1 MLRFEDSWP
10 FKEGRC
16 SYQEVGHKTLL
27 TKALSGEHSRML
39 GSKQAPTGSTCQNM
53 IRAFPMDWIPQDWI
67 IPPPLPQWPDMSGW
81 SNLYISPITNG
92 IDFFHFQANLQRP
105 NAKRR
110 KCKRPW
116 KNSSARRRWRNGEY
130 LTRRYKN
137 VALPNLS
144 ETKHLRGLFS
154 FEIRPNNFMWLVTR
168 QFACSIKL
176 PKGYSSSE
184 PWGQN
189 AAKGS
194 ELSRIEKQSE
204 CIWTIPF
211 FCSWGSRIVV
221 LPNRYTLQATFCQ
234 SSQWLHNSYLIWT
247 WHCIQTLAG
256 KSHNFSRTVLSFND
270 LLYLYLMRNQWKWS
284 TEPK

>member
-1 MLRFEDSWP
+1 MVYNEHKPFLHTLRFEDSWP

-16 SYQEVGHKTLL
+16 SYQKVGHKTLL
-27 TKALSGEHSRML
+27 TNKVGCKIEWTSTPPTMTWHVGLIKSIYFTQNKRHWLFSFPSKLSE
-39 GSKQAPTGSTCQNM
+39 
-53 IRAFPMDWIPQDWI
+53 
-67 IPPPLPQWPDMSGW
+67 
-81 SNLYISPITNG
+81 
-92 IDFFHFQANLQRP
+92 
-105 NAKRR
+105 AKREEAEVQKAMEELKR
-110 KCKRPW
+110 KATLEEW
-116 KNSSARRRWRNGEY
+116 GIFD
-130 LTRRYKN
+130 KN

-204 CIWTIPF
+204 CIWIIPF
-211 FCSWGSRIVV
+211 FCSWGSTIVV
-221 LPNRYTLQATFCQ
+221 LPNRYTL
-234 SSQWLHNSYLIWT
+234 
-247 WHCIQTLAG
+247 
-256 KSHNFSRTVLSFND
+256 
-270 LLYLYLMRNQWKWS
+270 
-284 TEPK
+284 

>member
-1 MLRFEDSWP
+1 MNIIFCCTRFGLKIHGPSRKGVVPIKKLVIKPCLRTQSD
-10 FKEGRC
+10 
-16 SYQEVGHKTLL
+16 V
-27 TKALSGEHSRML
+27 

-53 IRAFPMDWIPQDWI
+53 IRAFPMDWIPQDW
-67 IPPPLPQWPDMSGW
+67 M
-81 SNLYISPITNG
+81 NLHPSHNDLTCRVDQIYIYIYFTQNKRHWLFSFPSK
-92 IDFFHFQANLQRP
+92 LSE
-105 NAKRR
+105 AKREEAEVQKAMEELKR
-110 KCKRPW
+110 KATLEEW
-116 KNSSARRRWRNGEY
+116 GIFD
-130 LTRRYKN
+130 KN

-204 CIWTIPF
+204 CIGIIPF
-211 FCSWGSRIVV
+211 FCSWGSTIVV
-221 LPNRYTLQATFCQ
+221 LPNRYTL
-234 SSQWLHNSYLIWT
+234 
-247 WHCIQTLAG
+247 
-256 KSHNFSRTVLSFND
+256 
-270 LLYLYLMRNQWKWS
+270 
-284 TEPK
+284 